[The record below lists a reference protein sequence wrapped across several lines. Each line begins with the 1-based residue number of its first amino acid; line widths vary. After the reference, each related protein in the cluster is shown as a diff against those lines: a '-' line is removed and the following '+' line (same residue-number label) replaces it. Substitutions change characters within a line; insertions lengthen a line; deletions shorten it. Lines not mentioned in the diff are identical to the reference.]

1 MNYRVLGRTGLK
13 VSEMGLG
20 GHEFA
25 RFLPSWH
32 FTTNRRFDEPVH
44 IEELLATQVPRN
56 ELIGKATE
64 AGVNFFD
71 TGEVAEPQSLGL
83 ALKTIGRRKDV
94 YIAAEI
100 MGPVRRLRDVSK
112 AEWRDTLLEGVD
124 ERLRLLNTEHIDV
137 FNAHELKVG
146 YSRDRFE
153 FVMEVLR
160 EIRDQ
165 GKIEAIGVAD
175 HHPRF
180 IAELIRKY
188 DCFDSVMIPY
198 NYHKQEAR
206 EILFPLCRALNI
218 GVVVMKPF
226 NWPYY
231 GIPFTNFRPPGL
243 DAGGCT
249 PAQTSLKWILRSPE
263 VSTIVPGI
271 NTMEELE
278 ENLATFTKK
287 DEIDEEVL
295 KKCLDFARSEQ
306 GKERLREL
314 CEDEEIARRRAYIR
328 GYSKRVLSGITID
341 D

>member
-1 MNYRVLGRTGLK
+1 MGRTGLK
-13 VSEMGLG
+13 VSELGLG

-32 FTTNRRFDEPVH
+32 FTTNRKFDEPVD
-44 IEELLATQVPRN
+44 IEELLATQAPRN
-56 ELIGKATE
+56 ELIGKAIE

-83 ALKTIGRRKDV
+83 ALKTLDRREDV

-100 MGPVRRLRDVSK
+100 MGPIRMLRDASR
-112 AEWRDTLLEGVD
+112 AEWRDILLEGVD
-124 ERLRLLNTEHIDV
+124 ERLKLLKTDHIDV
-137 FNAHELKVG
+137 FNAHELKAG

-153 FVMEVLR
+153 FVTDVLR
-160 EIRDQ
+160 EIRDE
-165 GKIEAIGVAD
+165 GKIGAIGVAD
-175 HHPRF
+175 HHPGF

-206 EILFPLCRALNI
+206 EVLFPLCRALNI
-218 GVVVMKPF
+218 GLVVMKPF

-231 GIPFTNFRPPGL
+231 GIPFTNFLPPGL
-243 DAGGCT
+243 DTRGYS

-263 VSTIVPGI
+263 VSTIVPGV

-278 ENLATFTKK
+278 ENLATFTRE
-287 DEIDEEVL
+287 DGIDEGVL
-295 KKCLDFARSEQ
+295 KECLEFARSER
-306 GKERLREL
+306 GKERLGEL
-314 CEDEEIARRRAYIR
+314 CGNEEIARTRDYIR
-328 GYSKRVLSGITID
+328 GYSRRVLSGITED